1 MEIPWKESMYVCLSM
16 TETVS
21 FIFVTGQGNI
31 ALATDYNWH
40 CDPEAAHAV
49 LAGLNTVITLL
60 PKEICRESSFSW
72 VCNICSAVQFA
83 GVWHS
88 IVQCGSSVLDKLEI
102 HVI

>member
-1 MEIPWKESMYVCLSM
+1 MPSSYCCYGNATNVCSST

-21 FIFVTGQGNI
+21 FIFVAGQGNI
-31 ALATDYNWH
+31 ASAAEFNWH

-60 PKEICRESSFSW
+60 TDEICCESSFSW

-83 GVWHS
+83 GV
-88 IVQCGSSVLDKLEI
+88 CTL
-102 HVI
+102 